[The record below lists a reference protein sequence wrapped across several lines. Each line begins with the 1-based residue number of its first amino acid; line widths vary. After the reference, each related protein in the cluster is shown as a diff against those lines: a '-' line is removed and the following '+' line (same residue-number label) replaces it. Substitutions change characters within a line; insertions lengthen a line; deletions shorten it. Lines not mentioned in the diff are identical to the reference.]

1 MVAALGRR
9 DLFKRCLR
17 RIRHYIDMV
26 GKRGEPISA
35 EPSDVQ
41 GWIESRAT
49 RGRRVMRLGELWRY
63 RELIMFL
70 ALRDVRVRYKQAVF
84 GGLWA
89 IVQPLAGAAV
99 FTVVFGR
106 IARLPSD
113 GINYLVFT
121 FAGFA
126 LWTYFSSAVNNARSS
141 LVANSSL
148 ITKVYFPRL
157 VVPLASVLPGLID
170 LGVTLVILAAMS
182 AAFRVAPGIAILT
195 APLFLLGAV
204 AVAFGTGTLLAALT
218 VQYRDLQQVF
228 TVLVQLWM
236 YASPVAYS
244 SSLVGDRWRWVY
256 GLNPM
261 VGVLDGWRWSLLGGP
276 APGSEL
282 LVSGVVAG
290 TITVAG
296 LIVFQQG
303 ERRFADVI

>member
-1 MVAALGRR
+1 MWV
-9 DLFKRCLR
+9 
-17 RIRHYIDMV
+17 I
-26 GKRGEPISA
+26 GKSGQPPGAESSSA
-35 EPSDVQ
+35 Q

-49 RGRRVMRLGELWRY
+49 CGRRGMRLGELWQY

-89 IVQPLAGAAV
+89 ILQPLAGAGV
-99 FTVVFGR
+99 FTGVFGQV
-106 IARLPSD
+106 AHLPSD

-126 LWTYFSSAVNNARSS
+126 LWTYFSTAVNNARSS
-141 LVANSSL
+141 LISNSSL

-157 VVPLASVLPGLID
+157 AVPLASVLPGLFD
-170 LGVTLVILAAMS
+170 LGVTLVVLAAMS
-182 AAFRVAPGIAILT
+182 AVAGVAPGIAVLA
-195 APLFLLGAV
+195 APLFLLGAI

-218 VQYRDLQQVF
+218 VRYRDLQQVF

-244 SSLVGDRWRWVY
+244 SSLVSERWRWVY

-282 LVSGVVAG
+282 LVSVAVG
-290 TITVAG
+290 LAIVVAG
-296 LIVFQQG
+296 LITFQHG